1 MGHSAGV
8 LLTLVGLLGLSSNI
22 FAAVL
27 PRQAVPCTFSVT
39 AVGMDNSTVKQSS
52 IGEPRIGGEF
62 PQGFYLLE
70 NGTLT
75 DARNHTC
82 IISSSTSQLQCVQG
96 FPEATTFTFSNDFLL
111 RHDTNPSWLACP
123 SDGPGDD
130 GSYNIF
136 SDAKQNKTSCKEI
149 QLQAGGFA
157 CAVLGRPSS
166 TAATPTATA
175 TSTPSTIGTS
185 TCPTNI
191 NSGNFQFPHLIVP
204 TSPQAPDYA
213 FGNSY
218 KAYMSPIN
226 TTLFNFDIPATT
238 AYTGTCSL
246 LFLFPFSSETD
257 PSAGKYYYSGI
268 EQVTLQHGGLDFSL
282 LSGIASAST
291 TCNTTP
297 NVTADLGKV
306 AIIPGNNY
314 TVATFPC
321 QTGKAIT
328 IQGSSFNGTELDY
341 FQDSAPTAIGLYI
354 VPCA

>member
-1 MGHSAGV
+1 MDHSSRI
-8 LLTLVGLLGLSSNI
+8 LLSFIGFCLSSTTL
-22 FAAVL
+22 AAIL
-27 PRQAVPCTFSVT
+27 PRQAVPCTFSMT
-39 AVGMDNSTVKQSS
+39 AIGMDNSTVKQSS

-82 IISSSTSQLQCVQG
+82 FISSSTSQLQCVQG
-96 FPEATTFTFSNDFLL
+96 FPEATTFTFSDDFLL

-123 SDGPGDD
+123 PNGPGDD

-136 SDAKQNKTSCKEI
+136 SDAKQNKIGCKNI

-166 TAATPTATA
+166 TA
-175 TSTPSTIGTS
+175 TSTPSATARA

-257 PSAGKYYYSGI
+257 PSAGKYYYSGM
-268 EQVTLQHGGLDFSL
+268 EQVVLQHGGLDFSL
-282 LSGIASAST
+282 LSGTASAAT
-291 TCNTTP
+291 TYNTTP
-297 NVTADLGKV
+297 TVIADLGKV